1 MFSTIDNGLNDMK
14 IKSQEDAAKQNT
26 LNRIGADSENYKP
39 IEPKY
44 DYSLKITLS
53 VPVHFSAA
61 QYEEYDKL
69 QKDQKEKFEDDII
82 YAVNYAFEQGI
93 TEEVRRIQWKA

>member
-1 MFSTIDNGLNDMK
+1 MC
-14 IKSQEDAAKQNT
+14 
-26 LNRIGADSENYKP
+26 
-39 IEPKY
+39 
-44 DYSLKITLS
+44 
-53 VPVHFSAA
+53 PVHFSAA

-93 TEEVRRIQWKA
+93 TEEVRQNTMESVNGIIEAYDWNDTLKSMASLTADGVIVPKPYT